1 MDRFADTSGTP
12 RTPGHSA
19 EAESPSEES
28 LSEESP
34 SEESLPSGPPI
45 ADVPSPPVAG
55 EPVAVPA
62 EPVVTPAPAPT
73 AEAAAAEPVAGKG
86 RRKARTKDTGKGSKR
101 KQGYEWLVLVA
112 ASLAVA
118 LFVRGFLIQAFYIP
132 SESMVPTLVKNDRVL
147 VNKLSYKLHDVHRGD
162 IVVFDAPPGA
172 ATAQVKDLIKR
183 VIGLPGET
191 IEGRNGTIFINNK
204 PLDEPYLPP
213 DVRSRDFPP
222 SKVPPA
228 KVWVLGDN
236 RQDSRDSTFFGPITE
251 NSIVG
256 RAFVK
261 IWPLND
267 LSLL

>member
-1 MDRFADTSGTP
+1 MTSA
-12 RTPGHSA
+12 RM
-19 EAESPSEES
+19 
-28 LSEESP
+28 
-34 SEESLPSGPPI
+34 GPEPPT
-45 ADVPSPPVAG
+45 ADVATPPHEPPV
-55 EPVAVPA
+55 EVPEAV
-62 EPVVTPAPAPT
+62 T
-73 AEAAAAEPVAGKG
+73 AEEAGPDGTGRKG
-86 RRKARTKDTGKGSKR
+86 KKAGNRR

-162 IVVFDAPPGA
+162 IVVFKAPPGA

-183 VIGLPGET
+183 VVGLPGET
-191 IEGRNGTIFINNK
+191 IEGRNGSIFIDGK

-222 SKVPPA
+222 EKIPPD
-228 KVWVLGDN
+228 KFYVLGDN
-236 RQDSRDSTFFGPITE
+236 RQDSRDSTFFHGIDE
-251 NSIVG
+251 DAIIG

-261 IWPLND
+261 IWPLSD
-267 LSLL
+267 LGLL

>member
-1 MDRFADTSGTP
+1 VRGWLFVDFERS
-12 RTPGHSA
+12 SA
-19 EAESPSEES
+19 EAAHREEA
-28 LSEESP
+28 
-34 SEESLPSGPPI
+34 LPADSGL
-45 ADVPSPPVAG
+45 
-55 EPVAVPA
+55 PA
-62 EPVVTPAPAPT
+62 EPPIGEVAAPPLAGGPEVPVEEAVTAPAPAPT
-73 AEAAAAEPVAGKG
+73 AEAAAAEPVTDKG
-86 RRKARTKDTGKGSKR
+86 RKKKGKGSKR

-118 LFVRGFLIQAFYIP
+118 LIVRGFLIQAFYIP
-132 SESMVPTLVKNDRVL
+132 SESMVPTLDKHDRVL

-222 SKVPPA
+222 AKVPA
-228 KVWVLGDN
+228 EKVWVLGDN
-236 RQDSRDSTFFGPITE
+236 RQDSRDSTFFGPIPE
-251 NSIVG
+251 SSIVG

>member
-1 MDRFADTSGTP
+1 MTGGGARGWLSVDADLTAGTP
-12 RTPGHSA
+12 RTPGTTA
-19 EAESPSEES
+19 PLGAQ
-28 LSEESP
+28 
-34 SEESLPSGPPI
+34 PPI
-45 ADVPSPPVAG
+45 GDVAAPPV
-55 EPVAVPA
+55 EVPV
-62 EPVVTPAPAPT
+62 
-73 AEAAAAEPVAGKG
+73 EAAEEVVEEP
-86 RRKARTKDTGKGSKR
+86 TGKKGKKKPSRK
-101 KQGYEWLVLVA
+101 KQGYEWLILVA

-162 IVVFDAPPGA
+162 IVVFTAPPGA

-191 IEGRNGTIFINNK
+191 IEGRNGTVFINDK

-222 SKVPPA
+222 EKVPPDH
-228 KVWVLGDN
+228 VWVLGDN
-236 RQDSRDSTFFGPITE
+236 RQDSRDSTFFKSIDE
-251 NSIVG
+251 HSIVG

-267 LSLL
+267 LGLL

>member
-1 MDRFADTSGTP
+1 LERSTDMPGTP
-12 RTPGHSA
+12 RAPG
-19 EAESPSEES
+19 SPAVPLGSE
-28 LSEESP
+28 
-34 SEESLPSGPPI
+34 
-45 ADVPSPPVAG
+45 PPVGDVATP
-55 EPVAVPA
+55 PVGLPADQRVVPA
-62 EPVVTPAPAPT
+62 GKIPA
-73 AEAAAAEPVAGKG
+73 EDSAGK
-86 RRKARTKDTGKGSKR
+86 KAKKSSRR
-101 KQGYEWLVLVA
+101 KQGYEWLILVA

-162 IVVFDAPPGA
+162 VVVFKAPPGA

-191 IEGRNGTIFINNK
+191 IEGRNGSIFINGK

-222 SKVPPA
+222 EKVPQQ
-228 KVWVLGDN
+228 KIYVLGDN
-236 RQDSRDSTFFGPITE
+236 RQDSRDSTFFHAVDE
-251 NSIVG
+251 DAIVG

-261 IWPLND
+261 IWPLTD
-267 LSLL
+267 LGLL

>member
-1 MDRFADTSGTP
+1 MAGGPEATAGGPEATAGGP
-12 RTPGHSA
+12 EAEVVSA
-19 EAESPSEES
+19 EP
-28 LSEESP
+28 
-34 SEESLPSGPPI
+34 
-45 ADVPSPPVAG
+45 
-55 EPVAVPA
+55 EP
-62 EPVVTPAPAPT
+62 EQ
-73 AEAAAAEPVAGKG
+73 GK
-86 RRKARTKDTGKGSKR
+86 KKKSKNKR

-172 ATAQVKDLIKR
+172 ATAHVKDLIKR
-183 VIGLPGET
+183 VIGLPGDT

-222 SKVPPA
+222 AKVPPE

-251 NSIVG
+251 HSIVG

-267 LSLL
+267 LGLL

>member
-1 MDRFADTSGTP
+1 LFVDRPSDISAGTP
-12 RTPGHSA
+12 RTPGTAA
-19 EAESPSEES
+19 EVG
-28 LSEESP
+28 
-34 SEESLPSGPPI
+34 SLPPEPPL
-45 ADVPSPPVAG
+45 AD
-55 EPVAVPA
+55 
-62 EPVVTPAPAPT
+62 VVTPPEVIPPAVA
-73 AEAAAAEPVAGKG
+73 AEADAEPTGGTGRKKGKKAS
-86 RRKARTKDTGKGSKR
+86 RK

-162 IVVFDAPPGA
+162 VVVFTAPPGA

-183 VIGLPGET
+183 VVGLPGET
-191 IEGRNGTIFINNK
+191 IEGRNGSIFINNK

-222 SKVPPA
+222 EKVPPA
-228 KVWVLGDN
+228 RVWVLGDN
-236 RQDSRDSTFFGPITE
+236 RQDSRDSTFFKSIDE
-251 NSIVG
+251 HSIVG

>member
-1 MDRFADTSGTP
+1 MDRSADISGTP

-19 EAESPSEES
+19 ETALPSE
-28 LSEESP
+28 
-34 SEESLPSGPPI
+34 PPI
-45 ADVPSPPVAG
+45 GDVTTPPTAGGADSPV
-55 EPVAVPA
+55 EDAV
-62 EPVVTPAPAPT
+62 VVPAPAPT
-73 AEAAAAEPVAGKG
+73 AEASGVEPAPDKARKKGKAKG
-86 RRKARTKDTGKGSKR
+86 RR

-118 LFVRGFLIQAFYIP
+118 LIVRGFLIQAFYIP

-183 VIGLPGET
+183 VIGLPGDT

-222 SKVPPA
+222 SKVPA
-228 KVWVLGDN
+228 KKVWVLGDN

-251 NSIVG
+251 SSIVG

>member
-1 MDRFADTSGTP
+1 MVVLEPSSDIAGTP
-12 RTPGHSA
+12 RTPAPLGSDPPMRSVTSPPTEAPRA
-19 EAESPSEES
+19 EAGAE
-28 LSEESP
+28 
-34 SEESLPSGPPI
+34 
-45 ADVPSPPVAG
+45 VPEDP
-55 EPVAVPA
+55 
-62 EPVVTPAPAPT
+62 
-73 AEAAAAEPVAGKG
+73 AGKK
-86 RRKARTKDTGKGSKR
+86 RKSSRK
-101 KQGYEWLVLVA
+101 KQGYEWLILVA

-162 IVVFDAPPGA
+162 IVVFKAPEGA

-191 IEGRNGTIFINNK
+191 IEGRNGSIFINGK

-222 SKVPPA
+222 EKVPL
-228 KVWVLGDN
+228 KKIYVLGDN
-236 RQDSRDSTFFGPITE
+236 RQDSRDSTFFHAVDEG
-251 NSIVG
+251 SIVG

-267 LSLL
+267 LGLL

>member
-1 MDRFADTSGTP
+1 MTGGGVRGWLSVDRSDISAGTP
-12 RTPGHSA
+12 RRPGAPA
-19 EAESPSEES
+19 E
-28 LSEESP
+28 L
-34 SEESLPSGPPI
+34 GPQ
-45 ADVPSPPVAG
+45 PPVEDIG
-55 EPVAVPA
+55 TPPVDGVDGVPV
-62 EPVVTPAPAPT
+62 EVPD
-73 AEAAAAEPVAGKG
+73 AAAEPTDKKKKKKSS
-86 RRKARTKDTGKGSKR
+86 RK

-118 LFVRGFLIQAFYIP
+118 LVVRGFLIQAFYIP

-162 IVVFDAPPGA
+162 IVVFKAPEGA

-183 VIGLPGET
+183 VVGLPGET
-191 IEGRNGTIFINNK
+191 IEGRNGSIFINNK

-222 SKVPPA
+222 EKIPPN
-228 KVWVLGDN
+228 KIYVLGDN
-236 RQDSRDSTFFGPITE
+236 RQDSRDSTFFHAIDE
-251 NSIVG
+251 DAIVG

-267 LSLL
+267 LGLL

>member
-1 MDRFADTSGTP
+1 VFVDRSEGSSTEAATP
-12 RTPGHSA
+12 A
-19 EAESPSEES
+19 EAP
-28 LSEESP
+28 
-34 SEESLPSGPPI
+34 LPPEPPMG
-45 ADVPSPPVAG
+45 DVATPPMAG
-55 EPVAVPA
+55 GAEAPA
-62 EPVVTPAPAPT
+62 EEQV
-73 AEAAAAEPVAGKG
+73 AAAEPVPEEGK
-86 RRKARTKDTGKGSKR
+86 KKKKGKNKSKR

-222 SKVPPA
+222 AKVPPD
-228 KVWVLGDN
+228 KIWVLGDN

-251 NSIVG
+251 HSIVG

-267 LSLL
+267 LGLL

>member
-1 MDRFADTSGTP
+1 MT
-12 RTPGHSA
+12 SA
-19 EAESPSEES
+19 EVG
-28 LSEESP
+28 
-34 SEESLPSGPPI
+34 LPPEPPTG
-45 ADVPSPPVAG
+45 DVATPPVAG
-55 EPVAVPA
+55 GADAPA
-62 EPVVTPAPAPT
+62 EETGAEVAAPD
-73 AEAAAAEPVAGKG
+73 GKG
-86 RRKARTKDTGKGSKR
+86 RGKDKKANRR

-118 LFVRGFLIQAFYIP
+118 LFVRGFLIQAFYIS

-183 VIGLPGET
+183 VVGLPGET
-191 IEGRNGTIFINNK
+191 IEGRNGSIFINGK

-222 SKVPPA
+222 AKVPP
-228 KVWVLGDN
+228 KDIWVLGDN

-251 NSIVG
+251 HSIVG

-267 LSLL
+267 LGFL

>member
-1 MDRFADTSGTP
+1 VERSEIG
-12 RTPGHSA
+12 SA
-19 EAESPSEES
+19 EAGPQ
-28 LSEESP
+28 
-34 SEESLPSGPPI
+34 PPI
-45 ADVPSPPVAG
+45 GDVGTPPTEPPVEA
-55 EPVAVPA
+55 PAAPA
-62 EPVVTPAPAPT
+62 EHGTPD
-73 AEAAAAEPVAGKG
+73 AAAK
-86 RRKARTKDTGKGSKR
+86 KARSNRK
-101 KQGYEWLVLVA
+101 KQGYEWLILVA

-162 IVVFDAPPGA
+162 IVVFKAPEGA

-183 VIGLPGET
+183 VVGLPGET
-191 IEGRNGTIFINNK
+191 IEGRNGTIFIDNK

-222 SKVPPA
+222 EKIPP
-228 KVWVLGDN
+228 KKMYVLGDN
-236 RQDSRDSTFFGPITE
+236 RQDSRDSTFFHAVE
-251 NSIVG
+251 EDKIVG

-267 LSLL
+267 LGLL

>member
-1 MDRFADTSGTP
+1 VDRPSDISAGTP
-12 RTPGHSA
+12 RTPGTAGDVGSLPPEPPLA
-19 EAESPSEES
+19 DAATPPDLAPPDVSPAVAVETEAEPT
-28 LSEESP
+28 
-34 SEESLPSGPPI
+34 
-45 ADVPSPPVAG
+45 G
-55 EPVAVPA
+55 EK
-62 EPVVTPAPAPT
+62 
-73 AEAAAAEPVAGKG
+73 GKKG
-86 RRKARTKDTGKGSKR
+86 KKSSRK

-162 IVVFDAPPGA
+162 VVVFTAPPGA

-183 VIGLPGET
+183 VVGLPGET
-191 IEGRNGTIFINNK
+191 IEGRNGSIFINSK

-222 SKVPPA
+222 EKVPPDR
-228 KVWVLGDN
+228 VWVLGDN
-236 RQDSRDSTFFGPITE
+236 RQDSRDSTFFKSIPE
-251 NSIVG
+251 HSIVG